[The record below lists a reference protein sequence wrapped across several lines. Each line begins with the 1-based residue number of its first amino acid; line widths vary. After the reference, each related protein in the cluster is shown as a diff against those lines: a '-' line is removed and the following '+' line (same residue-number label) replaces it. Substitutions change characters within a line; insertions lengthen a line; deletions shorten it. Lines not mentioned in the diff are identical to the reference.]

1 MQLPEGVRQIVAGVL
16 ASGVFLAL
24 FLGGALVWWVALGL
38 GAVAYFAFLLIIR
51 RRLPSS
57 EVMLGDRVS
66 KADLD
71 AAAAS
76 LASAGAR
83 LRAASQAAPAADRD
97 EMADMADHVLSI
109 RELILAD
116 PNDYRLA
123 RPFITFYLPKI
134 VEMVESYVAL
144 ARQARGAQS
153 ARLADLGQRIRGFAP
168 IVRKIEKAC
177 LDNDLA
183 ALEAEVEALGFQVKR
198 IAGVAS

>member
-1 MQLPEGVRQIVAGVL
+1 MELPEGVRQIVAGLL
-16 ASGVFLAL
+16 ASAVFLAL

-51 RRLPSS
+51 KRPLSS

-71 AAAAS
+71 AAAAG
-76 LASAGAR
+76 LAAAGAR
-83 LRAASQAAPAADRD
+83 LRAAAQAAPVADQR

-109 RELILAD
+109 RDLILAD

-123 RPFITFYLPKI
+123 RPFVTFYLPKI
-134 VEMVESYVAL
+134 VEMVESYVSL
-144 ARQARGAQS
+144 AKRAKGAQS

-168 IVRKIEKAC
+168 IVRKIDKAC

-198 IAGVAS
+198 IAGVES